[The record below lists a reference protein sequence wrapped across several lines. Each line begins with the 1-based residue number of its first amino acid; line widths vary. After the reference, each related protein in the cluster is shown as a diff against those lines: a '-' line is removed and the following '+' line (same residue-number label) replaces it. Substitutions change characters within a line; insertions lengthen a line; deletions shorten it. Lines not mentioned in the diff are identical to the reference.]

1 MSNTFV
7 PSANT
12 TDSTQ
17 AGSNLP
23 CNTPDNLPSNLP
35 SDLSTNPPVGAA
47 NALLPKQKAKS
58 AKTVPSAVPAPAATP
73 PIKLGDPI
81 FPVWDFHELA
91 NLLPM
96 TDTEAY
102 TKLRDDIQKYGLLE
116 PITVWENMI
125 LDGRNRARAC
135 QELGIEPKYVEYEGN
150 DPVGFVLSKNVHR
163 RQLTQS
169 QLAMLVKKLADLPKG
184 RPDLNAQALTQEE
197 AAERLGVSERLLQFA
212 KKVHKN
218 AIPEVVALVEAGT
231 LTVDKAAALA
241 KATPEQQLEA
251 VAAVERGEKCPTFK
265 PEKDSQGKAAK
276 EPTLDDQLCDQVKTA
291 LALSKDSPERSDILI
306 EHFKMLCDE
315 AFAKK
320 NPREEFLQSIIAECV
335 EYGVQ
340 LPTAT
345 AER

>member
-1 MSNTFV
+1 MSK
-7 PSANT
+7 SK
-12 TDSTQ
+12 
-17 AGSNLP
+17 LP
-23 CNTPDNLPSNLP
+23 VVDNS
-35 SDLSTNPPVGAA
+35 SVTSLSVNPPADAA
-47 NALLPKQKAKS
+47 NALLAPNAGN
-58 AKTVPSAVPAPAATP
+58 AAAVPSADHAPPEKP
-73 PIKLGDPI
+73 PMPMLGQPI
-81 FPVWDFHELA
+81 PGAKTFHELA

-102 TKLRDDIQKYGLLE
+102 KKLRDDIQKYGLLE

-125 LDGRNRARAC
+125 LDGRNRAMAC
-135 QELGIEPKYVEYEGN
+135 YELGIEPKYVPYTGD

-241 KATPEQQLEA
+241 KATPEQQREA
-251 VAAVERGEKCPTFK
+251 VALIESGEKCPTFK
-265 PEKDSQGKAAK
+265 AQADSKGKASK
-276 EPTLDDQLCDQVKTA
+276 EPPLEDQLSDQLKAA
-291 LALSKDSPERSDILI
+291 LAHPKDSPERSGALVVL
-306 EHFKMLCDE
+306 FKTLNDV

-320 NPREEFLQSIIAECV
+320 TPREDFLQCIVAECA
-335 EYGVQ
+335 EYGV
-340 LPTAT
+340 LPAGIE
-345 AER
+345 A